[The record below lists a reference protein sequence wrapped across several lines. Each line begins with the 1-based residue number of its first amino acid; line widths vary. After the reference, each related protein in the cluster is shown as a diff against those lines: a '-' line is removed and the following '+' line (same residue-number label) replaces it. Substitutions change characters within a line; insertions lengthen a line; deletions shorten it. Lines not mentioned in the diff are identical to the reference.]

1 VFEAVCKDKLA
12 PLVLRVA
19 LGLFC
24 VSHGYLKI
32 MAAGGTKWYPDIPVG
47 WQLAI
52 AWGEFASG
60 LAVLVGFRCRL
71 FAALAVAITAGTL
84 AWWQGWNLVR
94 LPLRTLEP
102 TLLVLL
108 TGSALLLLGGGD
120 LSVDSRAF
128 GRLTTAGAGRKR

>member
-12 PLVLRVA
+12 PLVLRLA

-32 MAAGGTKWYPDIPVG
+32 MSAGGTKWYPEIPVG

-60 LAVLVGFRCRL
+60 LAVLVGFRCP
-71 FAALAVAITAGTL
+71 GTL

-94 LPLRTLEP
+94 LPLRSLEP

-120 LSVDSRAF
+120 LSVDGRSL
-128 GRLTTAGAGRKR
+128 GRLTASGGARKR

>member
-1 VFEAVCKDKLA
+1 MFEAVCKDKLA

-102 TLLVLL
+102 TPLVLL

-120 LSVDSRAF
+120 LSVDSRSF

>member
-19 LGLFC
+19 RGLFC

-120 LSVDSRAF
+120 LSVDNRAF
-128 GRLTTAGAGRKR
+128 GRLNTAGAGRKR